1 MDKFSMLL
9 FEPFFA
15 LYAPINVNPVGGGGG
30 RSAGKGWGLSD
41 GDSCSFKTPGWNTCC
56 SWITRKIW
64 YKTIRIW
71 SLKRNM
77 RRQRWWIT
85 RCGKYICKLSR
96 YLAKRN
102 GRWSWRSPWDWTLK
116 RRRSPRAWHILKS
129 KKISRRS
136 TVCMHLLMRQNK
148 GKIKLSN
155 NACPDWLIVYL
166 QSWPKGFGTPPFFT
180 CISMEFTA
188 NLRYTLINTNVFL
201 NKYSRARDSW
211 KATFHLIFFVI

>member
-1 MDKFSMLL
+1 MLL

-15 LYAPINVNPVGGGGG
+15 LYSHA
-30 RSAGKGWGLSD
+30 SKEED
-41 GDSCSFKTPGWNTCC
+41 GDRCSFKTPGWNTCC
-56 SWITRKIW
+56 SWITRKVW

-77 RRQRWWIT
+77 SHQRWWIT
-85 RCGKYICKLSR
+85 RSGKFCKLSR

-102 GRWSWRSPWDWTLK
+102 GRWNWRSPWDWTLK
-116 RRRSPRAWHILKS
+116 RRRSPRAWHILKR
-129 KKISRRS
+129 KKNSRRS

-166 QSWPKGFGTPPFFT
+166 QSWPKGFGTPPLFHVYFYG
-180 CISMEFTA
+180 I
-188 NLRYTLINTNVFL
+188 
-201 NKYSRARDSW
+201 YS
-211 KATFHLIFFVI
+211 